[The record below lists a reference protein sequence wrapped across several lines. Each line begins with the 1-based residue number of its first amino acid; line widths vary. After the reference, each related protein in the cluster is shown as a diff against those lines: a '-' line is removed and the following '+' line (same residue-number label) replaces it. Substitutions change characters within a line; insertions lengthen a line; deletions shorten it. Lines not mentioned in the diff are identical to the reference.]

1 MCGFV
6 ADSFSHFTLLLL
18 VLLLLVLSAPCY
30 RLSLQLGV
38 FSERQRRTGAGLH
51 TQTSSGIGPNP
62 AGQSFRCDSAPSC
75 SNRVLKASCTN
86 KLKGDFETP
95 PYIFPVNTLFSLDLN
110 YHLSFIHTHTHTRV
124 LTACGTIFKKL

>member
-1 MCGFV
+1 MCGLV

-18 VLLLLVLSAPCY
+18 VLVLSAPCY
-30 RLSLQLGV
+30 RLSLQLVGV

-51 TQTSSGIGPNP
+51 SQTSSGIGPNP

-86 KLKGDFETP
+86 KLKGVFKTP

-110 YHLSFIHTHTHTRV
+110 YHLSFIYRHTHTHVCV